1 MDMQGQEAVHT
12 ADDAAHDGAV
22 IDAVQHEADN
32 RAEATYQPTPY
43 DELAKELGWRSPDEY
58 QGNEPFRSAEEYIKT
73 AVKGTR
79 SVRKDLKEVKQ
90 TLDRVVKASSIATE
104 KAVKA
109 ERERLEAEYEARVE
123 AGDAKGARAVNR
135 EIDKLDREAANPV
148 NYEQDFASR
157 NPWYGKDDEAT
168 AYAVSVS
175 QREAQK
181 GKPPEEQLEAAEA
194 AVRKRFPELYDEP
207 ERKTL
212 TPRKAPAVNAP
223 TSRASSLAPRE
234 KGFADLPEAAKRSW
248 AQFDK
253 DFKSRG
259 FKDGYSQA
267 EYAKDYWAEANG

>member
-1 MDMQGQEAVHT
+1 MNLENDGAVHT
-12 ADDAAHDGAV
+12 ADDAAVDGAV
-22 IDAVQHEADN
+22 IDGQQAVADD
-32 RAEATYQPTPY
+32 RAEAAYQPTPY
-43 DELAKELGWRSPDEY
+43 DDLAKELGWRSPDEY

-79 SVRKDLKEVKQ
+79 SVRKDLKDMKQ
-90 TLDRVVKASSIATE
+90 TLERVVKTSAIATE

-123 AGDAKGARAVNR
+123 AGDAKGARQIDR
-135 EIDKLDREAANPV
+135 EISKLDREAANPV

-175 QREAQK
+175 QRAAAS
-181 GKPPEEQLEAAEA
+181 GKTPEEQLEAAEA

-212 TPRKAPAVNAP
+212 TPRKAPAVNTP
-223 TSRASSLAPRE
+223 TTRTASLQPRE
-234 KGFADLPEAAKRSW
+234 KGFAELPEAAKRSW

-253 DFKSRG
+253 DFRSRG
-259 FKDGYSQA
+259 FKDGYPKD
-267 EYAKDYWAEANG
+267 EYAKDYWQEAG